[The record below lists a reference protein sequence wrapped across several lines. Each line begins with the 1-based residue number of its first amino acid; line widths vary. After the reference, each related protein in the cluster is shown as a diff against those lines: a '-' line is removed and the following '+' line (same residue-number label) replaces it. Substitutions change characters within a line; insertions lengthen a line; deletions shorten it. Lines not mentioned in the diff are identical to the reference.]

1 MRSTLL
7 FAAASIGSRLASAQC
22 EVYGIDIQNGGTY
35 FENSE
40 LTVPFTLV
48 QEFSG
53 CDNDTAN
60 NILVDPN
67 GDQYECSDTPLVPAY
82 TPETV
87 TCSDWPQDKLYSG
100 DWSLVVI
107 SNNGD
112 GDPIAYQRD
121 FSLTVG
127 TPTTVTVTPTVT
139 ATDLET
145 SISSILSTT
154 SSTITTTL
162 VPQTTTKQAWIAFA
176 KPTLMSHP
184 LSVQVVTKDLLTVT
198 KTQYAPQVTQ
208 TTVEAQA
215 SCASPTP
222 NWQPDPIAKIQIKI
236 QITISKTVSQRVNS
250 AKFKRGALED
260 AAAKQEFV
268 KSRAERLQGLEKRGP
283 DASVVTVTA
292 TNTNDF
298 VTETSTQWTTIT
310 TTVPTTVL
318 ATVTSTPAVV
328 TVTQALLNFAAL
340 QTMIQDLVQPTITHW
355 DVAHA
360 TTTKSVPWTVTI
372 TKTTTPSAWAA
383 ECTNSGGRVWIIR
396 FTKQHPGTY
405 GHSQLKTGHP
415 VRSAIHKQ
423 LNGRLVLRWVT
434 TWESLLL

>member
-7 FAAASIGSRLASAQC
+7 FAAAASVGSRLAYAQC

-35 FENSE
+35 FENSN
-40 LTVPFTLV
+40 LTVPFSLV

-53 CDNDTAN
+53 CQNDTAN

-127 TPTTVTVTPTVT
+127 TPTTVTITPTVT
-139 ATDLET
+139 ATDVET
-145 SISSILSTT
+145 SIHSILSTT

-162 VPQTTTKQAWIAFA
+162 VPSTTTKQAWIAFA
-176 KPTLMSHP
+176 TPTLLSHP
-184 LSVQVVTKDLLTVT
+184 LQVHVVTKDLFTVT
-198 KTQYAPQVTQ
+198 KTQHAPQVTA
-208 TTVEAQA
+208 TTVTAQA

-222 NWQPDPIAKIQIKI
+222 NWHPDPIAKIEVKI
-236 QITISKTVSQRVNS
+236 QISISQRVNS
-250 AKFKRGALED
+250 AKFKRGVGED
-260 AAAKQEFV
+260 AAAKKQFV
-268 KSRAERLQGLEKRGP
+268 EERKQRLGALDKRGS

-298 VTETSTQWTTIT
+298 VTSTTTQWTTIT
-310 TTVPTTVL
+310 TSVPTTVL
-318 ATVTSTPAVV
+318 STVTSTPPAV

-340 QTMIQDLVQPTITHW
+340 QTLIQDLVQPTITQW
-355 DVAHA
+355 NVAHA

-372 TKTTTPSAWAA
+372 KQTTTPEAWAA
-383 ECTNSGGRVWIIR
+383 ECTSSGGRVW
-396 FTKQHPGTY
+396 
-405 GHSQLKTGHP
+405 
-415 VRSAIHKQ
+415 
-423 LNGRLVLRWVT
+423 
-434 TWESLLL
+434 

>member
-7 FAAASIGSRLASAQC
+7 FAAASLGSRLASAQC

-40 LTVPFTLV
+40 LTVPFSLV

-53 CDNDTAN
+53 CQNDTAN

-112 GDPIAYQRD
+112 GSPIAYQRD

-127 TPTTVTVTPTVT
+127 TPTTVTITPTVT
-139 ATDLET
+139 ATDVET

-162 VPQTTTKQAWIAFA
+162 VPSTTTTQAWIAFA
-176 KPTLMSHP
+176 TPTLLSHP
-184 LSVQVVTKDLLTVT
+184 LQVQVVTKDLFTVT
-198 KTQYAPQVTQ
+198 KTQYAPQVTA

-222 NWQPDPIAKIQIKI
+222 NWHPDPIATIQVTIHISI
-236 QITISKTVSQRVNS
+236 QQRINS
-250 AKFKRGALED
+250 AKFKRGVEQD
-260 AAAKQEFV
+260 AASKKEFV
-268 KSRAERLQGLEKRGP
+268 EQRAERLRGLQKRVDDGY
-283 DASVVTVTA
+283 DRGSYDCAFYSHL
-292 TNTNDF
+292 NT
-298 VTETSTQWTTIT
+298 TSGYSD
-310 TTVPTTVL
+310 
-318 ATVTSTPAVV
+318 TSP
-328 TVTQALLNFAAL
+328 
-340 QTMIQDLVQPTITHW
+340 
-355 DVAHA
+355 
-360 TTTKSVPWTVTI
+360 
-372 TKTTTPSAWAA
+372 
-383 ECTNSGGRVWIIR
+383 
-396 FTKQHPGTY
+396 
-405 GHSQLKTGHP
+405 SQLCSAP
-415 VRSAIHKQ
+415 DFDPRSGSTYNYALGCCTCDYDEECAVDGYDYSNYHAFC
-423 LNGRLVLRWVT
+423 LGR
-434 TWESLLL
+434 

>member
-60 NILVDPN
+60 VRSSNPSTCLSKTNQELQNILVDPN

-145 SISSILSTT
+145 SVFSILSTT

-162 VPQTTTKQAWIAFA
+162 VAQTTTKQALMAFA
-176 KPTLMSHP
+176 TPTLLSHP
-184 LSVQVVTKDLLTVT
+184 LQVQVVTRDLFTVT
-198 KTQYAPQVTQ
+198 QTQYAPQVTQ
-208 TTVEAQA
+208 TTVGVQA

-236 QITISKTVSQRVNS
+236 QITILKTVSQRLNS
-250 AKFKRGALED
+250 AKFKREALED

-283 DASVVTVTA
+283 DASVTTVTA
-292 TNTNDF
+292 TNTDVF
-298 VTETSTQWTTIT
+298 VTETTTQWTTIT

-318 ATVTSTPAVV
+318 STVYV
-328 TVTQALLNFAAL
+328 TF
-340 QTMIQDLVQPTITHW
+340 
-355 DVAHA
+355 
-360 TTTKSVPWTVTI
+360 
-372 TKTTTPSAWAA
+372 
-383 ECTNSGGRVWIIR
+383 
-396 FTKQHPGTY
+396 
-405 GHSQLKTGHP
+405 
-415 VRSAIHKQ
+415 
-423 LNGRLVLRWVT
+423 
-434 TWESLLL
+434 LLLFCIARPTKLTQTSAPQHQQWSL

>member
-7 FAAASIGSRLASAQC
+7 FAAASLGSRLASAQC

-40 LTVPFTLV
+40 LTVPFSLV

-53 CDNDTAN
+53 CQNDTAN

-112 GDPIAYQRD
+112 GSPIAYQRD

-127 TPTTVTVTPTVT
+127 TPTTVTITPTVT
-139 ATDLET
+139 ATDVET

-162 VPQTTTKQAWIAFA
+162 VPSTTTTQAWIAFA
-176 KPTLMSHP
+176 TPTLLSHP
-184 LSVQVVTKDLLTVT
+184 LQVQIVTKDLFTVT
-198 KTQYAPQVTQ
+198 KTQYAPQVTA

-222 NWQPDPIAKIQIKI
+222 DWHPDPIATIQV
-236 QITISKTVSQRVNS
+236 TIHISIHS
-250 AKFKRGALED
+250 AKFKRGMQED
-260 AAAKQEFV
+260 AIAKKEFV
-268 KSRAERLQGLEKRGP
+268 EERAERLRGLQKRGP

-298 VTETSTQWTTIT
+298 VTSTTTQWTTIT
-310 TTVPTTVL
+310 TEVPTTVL
-318 ATVTSTPAVV
+318 STVTSTPPVV

-340 QTMIQDLVQPTITHW
+340 QTLIQDLVQPTITHW
-355 DVAHA
+355 DVARA

-372 TKTTTPSAWAA
+372 TQTTAPEAWAA
-383 ECTNSGGRVWIIR
+383 ECTSSGGRVW
-396 FTKQHPGTY
+396 
-405 GHSQLKTGHP
+405 
-415 VRSAIHKQ
+415 
-423 LNGRLVLRWVT
+423 
-434 TWESLLL
+434 

>member
-7 FAAASIGSRLASAQC
+7 FAAASIGSRFASAQC

-53 CDNDTAN
+53 CDNDTAD

-107 SNNGD
+107 SNNGG

-127 TPTTVTVTPTVT
+127 TPTTVTITPTVT

-145 SISSILSTT
+145 SVFSILSTT

-162 VPQTTTKQAWIAFA
+162 VPSTTTTQAWIAFA
-176 KPTLMSHP
+176 TPTLLSHP
-184 LSVQVVTKDLLTVT
+184 LQVQVVTQNLFTVT
-198 KTQYAPQVTQ
+198 QTQYAPQVTQ

-222 NWQPDPIAKIQIKI
+222 NWQPDPIARI
-236 QITISKTVSQRVNS
+236 QITILKTISQRVNS

-268 KSRAERLQGLEKRGP
+268 ERRAERLQGLEKRGP
-283 DASVVTVTA
+283 DATVTTVTA
-292 TNTNDF
+292 TNTSVF

-318 ATVTSTPAVV
+318 STVTSTPAVV

-340 QTMIQDLVQPTITHW
+340 QTLIQDLVQPTITHW

-360 TTTKSVPWTVTI
+360 TTTVGVPWTVTI
-372 TKTTTPSAWAA
+372 TQTTTPSAWAA
-383 ECTNSGGRVWIIR
+383 ECTSSGGRVW
-396 FTKQHPGTY
+396 
-405 GHSQLKTGHP
+405 
-415 VRSAIHKQ
+415 
-423 LNGRLVLRWVT
+423 
-434 TWESLLL
+434 

>member
-35 FENSE
+35 FENSQ

-67 GDQYECSDTPLVPAY
+67 GDQYECSDTPLTPAY

-127 TPTTVTVTPTVT
+127 TPTTVTITPTVT

-145 SISSILSTT
+145 SISSVLSTT

-162 VPQTTTKQAWIAFA
+162 VPQTTTKHAFIAFA
-176 KPTLMSHP
+176 KPALYSHP
-184 LSVQVVTKDLLTVT
+184 LSVQVVTKDFFTVT

-208 TTVEAQA
+208 TTVSAHA
-215 SCASPTP
+215 SCASATP
-222 NWQPDPIAKIQIKI
+222 NWKPDPIAKIQV
-236 QITISKTVSQRVNS
+236 TILKTILHQRTNS
-250 AKFKRGALED
+250 AKFKRWEKDD

-268 KSRAERLQGLEKRGP
+268 DKRAQRLQGLEKRAP

-292 TNTNDF
+292 TNTNEF

-318 ATVTSTPAVV
+318 STVTSTPPVV

-340 QTMIQDLVQPTITHW
+340 QTLVQDLVQPTITHW
-355 DVAHA
+355 GVAHA

-372 TKTTTPSAWAA
+372 TQTTTPSAWAA
-383 ECTNSGGRVWIIR
+383 ECTNGGGRVW
-396 FTKQHPGTY
+396 
-405 GHSQLKTGHP
+405 
-415 VRSAIHKQ
+415 
-423 LNGRLVLRWVT
+423 
-434 TWESLLL
+434 

>member
-145 SISSILSTT
+145 SVFSILSTT

-162 VPQTTTKQAWIAFA
+162 VPSTTTKQALMAFA
-176 KPTLMSHP
+176 TPTLLSHP
-184 LSVQVVTKDLLTVT
+184 LQVQVVTQNLFTVT
-198 KTQYAPQVTQ
+198 QTQYAPQVTQ
-208 TTVEAQA
+208 TTVEVQA

-222 NWQPDPIAKIQIKI
+222 NWQPDPIAKIQI
-236 QITISKTVSQRVNS
+236 TILKTVSQRLNS
-250 AKFKRGALED
+250 AKFKREALED

-268 KSRAERLQGLEKRGP
+268 KSRGERLQGLEKRGP
-283 DASVVTVTA
+283 DASVTTVTA
-292 TNTNDF
+292 TNTDVF
-298 VTETSTQWTTIT
+298 VTETTTQWTTIT
-310 TTVPTTVL
+310 TTIPTTVL
-318 ATVTSTPAVV
+318 STVTSTPAVV

-340 QTMIQDLVQPTITHW
+340 QTLIQDLVQPTITRW
-355 DVAHA
+355 DVAHT

-372 TKTTTPSAWAA
+372 TQTTTPSAWAA
-383 ECTNSGGRVWIIR
+383 ECTSSGGSVC
-396 FTKQHPGTY
+396 TY

-434 TWESLLL
+434 TWESLLLY

>member
-87 TCSDWPQDKLYSG
+87 TCSDWPQDELYSG

-127 TPTTVTVTPTVT
+127 TPTTVTITPTVT

-145 SISSILSTT
+145 SVFSILSTT

-162 VPQTTTKQAWIAFA
+162 VAQTTTKQALMAFA
-176 KPTLMSHP
+176 TPTLLSHP
-184 LSVQVVTKDLLTVT
+184 LQVQVVTQNLFTVT
-198 KTQYAPQVTQ
+198 QTQYAPQVTQ
-208 TTVEAQA
+208 TTVEVQA

-222 NWQPDPIAKIQIKI
+222 NWQPDPIARI
-236 QITISKTVSQRVNS
+236 QITILKTISQRLNS

-283 DASVVTVTA
+283 DPSVTTVTA
-292 TNTNDF
+292 TNTDVF
-298 VTETSTQWTTIT
+298 VTETTTQWTTIT

-318 ATVTSTPAVV
+318 SIVTSTPAVV
-328 TVTQALLNFAAL
+328 TVTQALLDFAAL
-340 QTMIQDLVQPTITHW
+340 QTLIQDLVQPTITHW

-360 TTTKSVPWTVTI
+360 TTTVSVPWTVTI
-372 TKTTTPSAWAA
+372 TQTTTPSAWAA
-383 ECTNSGGRVWIIR
+383 ECTSSGV
-396 FTKQHPGTY
+396 TEQQTNTY

-434 TWESLLL
+434 TWESLLLY